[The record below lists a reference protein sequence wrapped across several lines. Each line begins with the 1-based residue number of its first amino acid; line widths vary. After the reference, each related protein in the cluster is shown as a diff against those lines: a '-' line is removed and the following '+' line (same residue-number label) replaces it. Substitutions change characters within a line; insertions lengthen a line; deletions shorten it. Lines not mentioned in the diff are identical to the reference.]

1 MHPPKIVAMKKSKSF
16 ASLGF
21 ESDESKQLVDLLN
34 ELLCNLQVH
43 YQKLRN
49 FHWNVEGGDFYDL
62 HDQFQLEYEAV
73 TKEIDEIAERIRV
86 FGFKP
91 LSTLKEYLELSN
103 IKEASSETKAEDMVK
118 EIINDFEILFSYMIE
133 VIEYAN
139 EIDDLSTAMLITE
152 FMKRTEKS
160 HWMLTAFSSKK

>member
-1 MHPPKIVAMKKSKSF
+1 M
-16 ASLGF
+16 
-21 ESDESKQLVDLLN
+21 N
-34 ELLCNLQVH
+34 ELLSNLQVH

-73 TKEIDEIAERIRV
+73 NSQIDAIAERIRV

-91 LSTLKEYLELSN
+91 VSTLKEYLEIAN
-103 IKEASSETKAEDMVK
+103 IREASSDTKAEAMVAD
-118 EIINDFEILFSYMIE
+118 IISDFEILLSFMIE
-133 VIEYAN
+133 VIEHAD
-139 EIDDLSTAMLITE
+139 EIGDLSTSLLITE

-160 HWMLTAFSSKK
+160 HWMLTAFSKS

>member
-1 MHPPKIVAMKKSKSF
+1 MKKSKSF

-21 ESDESKQLVDLLN
+21 ESEESKQLVSLLN

-73 TKEIDEIAERIRV
+73 NIEIDDIAERIRV
-86 FGFKP
+86 FGMRP
-91 LSTLKEYLELSN
+91 MSTMKEYLETSN
-103 IKEASSETKAEDMVK
+103 IKEASADTPAEEMVK
-118 EIINDFEILFSYMIE
+118 NIINDFEILLSFMIE
-133 VIEYAN
+133 AIEYAN
-139 EIDDLSTAMLITE
+139 DIDDLSTAMLITE

-160 HWMLTAFSSKK
+160 HWMLSAFAKR

>member
-1 MHPPKIVAMKKSKSF
+1 MKKSKSF
-16 ASLGF
+16 VSLGF
-21 ESDESKQLVDLLN
+21 ESEETKMLVELLN

-73 TKEIDEIAERIRV
+73 NVEIDDIAERIRV
-86 FGFKP
+86 FGFRP
-91 LSTLKEYLELSN
+91 VSTLKEYLEHSN
-103 IKEASSETKAEDMVK
+103 IMESSSEIKAEDMVK
-118 EIINDFEILFSYMIE
+118 DIISDFEILLSYMIE
-133 VIEYAN
+133 VIEHAN
-139 EIDDLSTAMLITE
+139 EIDDLSTAMMITE

-160 HWMLTAFSSKK
+160 HWMLTAFSKKWP

>member
-1 MHPPKIVAMKKSKSF
+1 MKKSKSF

-21 ESDESKQLVDLLN
+21 ESEESEKLVALLN

-73 TKEIDEIAERIRV
+73 NVEIDDIAERIRV
-86 FGFKP
+86 FGMRPISKMQA
-91 LSTLKEYLELSN
+91 YLDNSN
-103 IKEASSETKAEDMVK
+103 IKEADSDTPADEMVK
-118 EIINDFEILFSYMIE
+118 DIINDFEILLSFMIE
-133 VIEYAN
+133 VVEYAN
-139 EIDDLSTAMLITE
+139 EIDDLSTAMMITE
-152 FMKRTEKS
+152 QMKRTEKS
-160 HWMLTAFSSKK
+160 HWMLSAFSRK

>member
-1 MHPPKIVAMKKSKSF
+1 M
-16 ASLGF
+16 
-21 ESDESKQLVDLLN
+21 N

-73 TKEIDEIAERIRV
+73 STQIDAIAERIRV

-91 LSTLKEYLELSN
+91 MSTLKEYLELAN
-103 IKEASSETKAEDMVK
+103 IKEASADTKAEAMVLD
-118 EIINDFEILFSYMIE
+118 IINDFEILLSFMIE
-133 VIEYAN
+133 VIEHADD
-139 EIDDLSTAMLITE
+139 IGDLSTAMLITE

-160 HWMLTAFSSKK
+160 HWMLTAFSKS